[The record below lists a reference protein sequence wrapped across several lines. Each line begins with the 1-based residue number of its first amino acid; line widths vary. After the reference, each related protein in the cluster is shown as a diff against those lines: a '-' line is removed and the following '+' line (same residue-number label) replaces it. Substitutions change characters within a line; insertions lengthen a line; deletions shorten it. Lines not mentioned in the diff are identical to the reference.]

1 MASKHLPCEICGK
14 DSLVEVVPDG
24 FEDTPPSFALTRTCR
39 GSCKK
44 AYASLSPEQTTKLTG
59 LPVSGWPR

>member
-24 FEDTPPSFALTRTCR
+24 FEEPPPSFTITRTCS
-39 GSCKK
+39 GGCKK
-44 AYASLSPEQTTKLTG
+44 GYASLTAEEMTKLTG
-59 LPVSGWPR
+59 LPRSGWPL